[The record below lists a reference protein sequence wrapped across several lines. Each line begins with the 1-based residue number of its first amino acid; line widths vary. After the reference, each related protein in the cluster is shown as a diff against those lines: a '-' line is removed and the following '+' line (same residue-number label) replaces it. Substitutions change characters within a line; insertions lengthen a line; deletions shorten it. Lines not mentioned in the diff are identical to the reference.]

1 MPSEFEQDCQRV
13 LVDVDAAR
21 SELLLMV
28 GGLSDADLDVG
39 RRGAWSVRGVLQHI
53 VQAEWGHTRGI
64 KRLLGED
71 DPAVPESPA
80 LETAAAVVD
89 ALSESRAAHLASVD
103 GIEEDAFYRLAVP
116 NPAGGQEW
124 SVMSFLE
131 GTADHDREHQHQ
143 IDELLGS

>member
-21 SELLLMV
+21 NELLLMV

-71 DPAVPESPA
+71 DPEVPESPA

>member
-1 MPSEFEQDCQRV
+1 MSTEFEQDCQRV

-21 SELLLMV
+21 NELLLMV
-28 GGLSDADLDVG
+28 GGLSDTDLDVG

-53 VQAEWGHTRGI
+53 VTAEWGHTRGI
-64 KRLLGED
+64 KRLLGEE
-71 DPAVPESPA
+71 DPEIPESPA
-80 LETAAAVVD
+80 LETGAAVVD
-89 ALSESRAAHLASVD
+89 ALSESRAAHLSSVD

>member
-21 SELLLMV
+21 NELLLMV
-28 GGLSDADLDVG
+28 GSLSDADLDVG

-71 DPAVPESPA
+71 DPEIPESPA
-80 LETAAAVVD
+80 LETAAAVID
-89 ALSESRAAHLASVD
+89 ALSESRAAHMASVD
-103 GIEEDAFYRLAVP
+103 GIEEDSFYRLAVP

-143 IDELLGS
+143 IEELLGS

>member
-13 LVDVDAAR
+13 LVDVGAAR
-21 SELLLMV
+21 NELLLMV

-64 KRLLGED
+64 KRLLGEE
-71 DPAVPESPA
+71 DPEIPESPA
-80 LETAAAVVD
+80 LETAAAAIE
-89 ALSESRAAHLASVD
+89 ALSESRAAHMASVD

-143 IDELLGS
+143 INDLLGS

>member
-1 MPSEFEQDCQRV
+1 MPSEFEQDCRRV
-13 LVDVDAAR
+13 LVDVDVACN
-21 SELLLMV
+21 ELVRMV

-53 VQAEWGHTRGI
+53 VLAEWGHTRGI
-64 KRLLGED
+64 KRLLGAED
-71 DPAVPESPA
+71 PEIPESPV
-80 LETAAAVVD
+80 LETADAVVD
-89 ALSESRAAHLASVD
+89 ALAESRAAHLASVD

-116 NPAGGQEW
+116 NLAGGQEW

-143 IDELLGS
+143 IEELLSS

>member
-13 LVDVDAAR
+13 LGDVDAAR
-21 SELLLMV
+21 NELLRVV
-28 GGLSDADLDVG
+28 GGLSDADLDIE
-39 RRGAWSVRGVLQHI
+39 RRGSWSVRGVLQHI
-53 VQAEWGHTRGI
+53 VLAEWGHTRGI
-64 KRLLGED
+64 TRLLGVED
-71 DPAVPESPA
+71 PEIPEA
-80 LETAAAVVD
+80 PELATASAAID

-103 GIEEDAFYRLAVP
+103 GIAEDDFYRLATP

-143 IDELLGS
+143 MDVLLGS

>member
-21 SELLLMV
+21 NELLHIV

-53 VQAEWGHTRGI
+53 VVAEWGHTRGI
-64 KRLLGED
+64 RRLLGAED
-71 DPAVPESPA
+71 PEIPESPT
-80 LETAAAVVD
+80 LETADAVVD
-89 ALSESRAAHLASVD
+89 ALSESRAAHLASAE
-103 GIEEDAFYRLAVP
+103 GIEEDVFYRLAVP
-116 NPAGGQEW
+116 NPTGGQEW
-124 SVMSFLE
+124 SAMSLLE

-143 IDELLGS
+143 IEELLSS